1 MKTKEA
7 KDIVGGLTYTSK
19 MPCPSISIPSSACIT
34 GAKLVQIKGSTCE
47 GCYTFKGMYNF
58 PAGKLARDKRLDSL
72 YKLRWVEAMVTLIK
86 SRRDYKKGED
96 WFRWHDSGDIQGMIH
111 LCNIMQ
117 VAELT
122 PDCDHWL
129 PTRENAFLK
138 AYVESGKVVPENM
151 YVRVSATM
159 IDGMPP
165 TEFVNSLNKYDN
177 VKGFI
182 GTSTVHKNKEA
193 IGVSCI
199 AYDQGGECKD
209 CRTCWST
216 ELNVSYPKH

>member
-1 MKTKEA
+1 
-7 KDIVGGLTYTSK
+7 
-19 MPCPSISIPSSACIT
+19 
-34 GAKLVQIKGSTCE
+34 
-47 GCYTFKGMYNF
+47 
-58 PAGKLARDKRLDSL
+58 
-72 YKLRWVEAMVTLIK
+72 
-86 SRRDYKKGED
+86 
-96 WFRWHDSGDIQGMIH
+96 
-111 LCNIMQ
+111 
-117 VAELT
+117 
-122 PDCDHWL
+122 L

-199 AYDQGGECKD
+199 AYTQGGECKD